1 MKEEKRRWHMY
12 NHDNNNNFLHSNNI
26 NIYLITPLNRASIF
40 GPGSKLF
47 LFESNMFQ
55 ERKREH
61 VS

>member
-1 MKEEKRRWHMY
+1 MCVCVKEEKRRWHMY
-12 NHDNNNNFLHSNNI
+12 NNDNHNFLHSNV
-26 NIYLITPLNRASIF
+26 YFITPPNRASIF
-40 GPGSKLF
+40 GPGSELF